1 MKNKGFT
8 LAELLGTI
16 VILAIIAII
25 AFPAVLGLLN
35 SSQEETDKSMQNFAI
50 SAAREYVND
59 NKDLF
64 PKALATATSEKT
76 YGDSG
81 NIKVETLINEGYID
95 STTINSEKNCQM
107 LNDYITVTSDSKKY
121 NYKYVEVEGEC

>member
-1 MKNKGFT
+1 MKNKAFT

-16 VILAIIAII
+16 VILAIIALI

-35 SSQEETDKSMQNFAI
+35 SSQQKTDSGLQNYAI

-59 NKDLF
+59 NMDLY

-76 YGDSG
+76 YGEEGKIS
-81 NIKVETLINEGYID
+81 IQKLIDEGYID
-95 STTINSEKNCQM
+95 TTTINDKKNSQM
-107 LNDYITVTSDSKKY
+107 LDDYIEVTSDSKKY
-121 NYKYVEVEGEC
+121 NYKYVEVEGES